1 MTMKKRLIVTLLTC
15 LTLYSCKKNELP
27 KTEEETGTPV
37 FYFKCNVNGI
47 PLKIEAGI
55 NTYAM
60 QASHFQ
66 DKNNLYVYESNL
78 KQANCSSNCGYAM
91 SVQINDVILR
101 ELNAPQEVNNSL
113 FVGVHPYNEGGVN
126 PVFYRGVFSAEKF
139 DAPANYLWTF
149 SDNTTLQGKDVVK
162 VFQNPGNYTIK
173 LDYDDNGGA
182 GSDSLT
188 KKFKIGNPLQAYIKC
203 TFDASTLKYRFS
215 SSAEGDGFKYQ
226 YLWDFGSIGK
236 LSSPNPE
243 ISFTTPLHNT
253 PTLTLISS
261 KNDTCV
267 TRYQMRDSSA
277 PNANY
282 ISTFTPFLNPKLAA
296 AITVVF
302 TDQNGLRYSSAELN
316 QPVSSKFEI
325 VSVEPYK
332 NNEKNEPTKKVK
344 IKFNCSF
351 TSNNG
356 PINLTEGEAVIAVS
370 YK

>member
-1 MTMKKRLIVTLLTC
+1 MTMKKQLIYTLFTC
-15 LTLYSCKKNELP
+15 MILYSCKKNELP
-27 KTEEETGTPV
+27 KTEEEAGTPV
-37 FYFKCNVNGI
+37 FYFKCNVNGV
-47 PLKIEAGI
+47 PMKIEAGI

-78 KQANCSSNCGYAM
+78 KQATCSSNCGYAM

-101 ELNAPQEVNNSL
+101 ELNAPQEVNSAL
-113 FVGVHPYNEGGVN
+113 SIGTHPYNDGVWQ
-126 PVFYRGVFSAEKF
+126 PVFYKGLFRAEK
-139 DAPANYLWTF
+139 DDGDYLWTF
-149 SDNTTLQGKDVVK
+149 SSDNTTAQGREVEKI
-162 VFQNPGNYTIK
+162 FQSKGSCSVK
-173 LDYDDNGGA
+173 LDYDNIGGLGA
-182 GSDSLT
+182 ESLT
-188 KKFKIGNPLQAYIKC
+188 KKFKIGSPLQAYIISS
-203 TFDASTLKYRFS
+203 FDASTLKYKFT

-226 YLWDFGSIGK
+226 YLWDFGTYGQS
-236 LSSPNPE
+236 SSPNPE
-243 ISFTTPLHNT
+243 FSFSTPIFND

-261 KNDTCV
+261 KNDTCF
-267 TRYQMRDSSA
+267 TRYQMRDTSA

-282 ISTFTPFLNPKLAA
+282 TSTFTPFLNPKLAA

-302 TDQNGLRYSSAELN
+302 TDQNGVRYSSAELN
-316 QPVSSKFEI
+316 QPVSSRFEI

-356 PINLTEGEAVIAVS
+356 PVNLTEGEAVIAVS